1 MQLIHAFRSR
11 GHLVAK
17 IDPLGQPRA
26 PYLQLDPTTYG
37 LTEADLDRVFLV
49 NNVNE
54 HGAGNLPRATLR
66 DILDRMRRTYCGTLA
81 CEYMYMQNPA
91 EKLWL
96 QSGWS
101 LLQLLAAGE
110 RSAGA
115 VVGTGRASRR
125 VRAFPAYP
133 VYRAQ
138 EFCPGRRGV
147 GGRDSGRIWIAEV
160 TACYAKQ

>member
-26 PYLQLDPTTYG
+26 PYLQLDPATYG

-54 HGAGNLPRATLR
+54 HGAGNLPSATLR

-96 QSGWS
+96 QMRMEPTTNSWPLEKELRARS
-101 LLQLLAAGE
+101 LE
-110 RSAGA
+110 R
-115 VVGTGRASRR
+115 VVQAEEFEHFLHTRFIGHKRFSLWKARSRR
-125 VRAFPAYP
+125 
-133 VYRAQ
+133 
-138 EFCPGRRGV
+138 
-147 GGRDSGRIWIAEV
+147 
-160 TACYAKQ
+160 